1 MARFGTVD
9 VIVPCTTQC
18 WSIIAANWLEIHV
31 EPLHKIWSSYF
42 SLITFDMDEM
52 VWFVVDSNV
61 FIAIKVCISCGLDW
75 EKEWKGKDFDGE
87 NMTFYSIAIRDQL
100 LEDMFG
106 SFIFWSSTLV
116 TLFLSGIWIQ
126 FSFGVS

>member
-1 MARFGTVD
+1 M
-9 VIVPCTTQC
+9 
-18 WSIIAANWLEIHV
+18 
-31 EPLHKIWSSYF
+31 EPLHKIGSSYF
-42 SLITFDMDEM
+42 SLIAFDMDEM
-52 VWFVVDSNV
+52 AWFVIDSNV